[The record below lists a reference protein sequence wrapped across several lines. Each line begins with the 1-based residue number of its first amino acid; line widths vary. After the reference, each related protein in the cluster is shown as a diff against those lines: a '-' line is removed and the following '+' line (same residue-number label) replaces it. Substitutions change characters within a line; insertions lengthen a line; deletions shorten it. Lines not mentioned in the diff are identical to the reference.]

1 MRSNRI
7 RSSLPL
13 VQSEASQ
20 GSAPSFAALLVVG
33 ERIWIAPSTR
43 RYGIDA
49 ALIIRTFPFFS
60 LAHFRSVPATWAC
73 PGHERFRALL
83 RRGKLCRLFNTDVS
97 CCRARVARA
106 ADETPALKPNEEA

>member
-13 VQSEASQ
+13 VQSEAFQ
-20 GSAPSFAALLVVG
+20 GSASSFAALLVVG
-33 ERIWIAPSTR
+33 ERTWIAPSSR

-49 ALIIRTFPFFS
+49 VLIIRTFPFFS

-73 PGHERFRALL
+73 PGHERFHALL
-83 RRGKLCRLFNTDVS
+83 RRGKLCRLSTRTS
-97 CCRARVARA
+97 RVAAHQRPGRP
-106 ADETPALKPNEEA
+106 TRHLG